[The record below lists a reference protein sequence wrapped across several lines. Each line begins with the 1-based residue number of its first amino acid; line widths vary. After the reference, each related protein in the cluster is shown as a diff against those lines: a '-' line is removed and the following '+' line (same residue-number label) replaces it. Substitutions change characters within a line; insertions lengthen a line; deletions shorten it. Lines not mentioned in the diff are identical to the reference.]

1 MRHFTAIGLKTGCV
15 LSIANSMMIEGVKTG
30 KYQLVYFTPEA
41 LLEHIR
47 WRKLLRTEVY
57 STRLRVLIID
67 EAHTVMKW

>member
-15 LSIANSMMIEGVKTG
+15 LISANSMMIGVKTG

-57 STRLRVLIID
+57 STRLRVLVID
-67 EAHTVMKW
+67 EAHTVIKW